1 MFEPSTPAEDHDW
14 DLDDALSG
22 SIPTSEVLAD
32 CIAGGT
38 GAGRVLL
45 LAHIDPGTL
54 AADECID
61 LLVALER
68 QKAWLDSLQKATLA
82 VIDQADTTSMN
93 LSQEAVMCALRLSGR
108 SAQARLKVART
119 LTESLPA
126 TFEMLRRGALSSR
139 QAELI
144 AQASWSVLP
153 DALAEFEKLVL
164 RRASEQTETEL
175 RKAIAR
181 AAIQVDP
188 ATAETRHQRARQE
201 RAVRLRP
208 AWDGMSELSALLP
221 SADAEAIYAR
231 LDGGARLLPT
241 EDPRTMDQRRADLL
255 VDAVLTG
262 IPHDALP
269 ELQAR
274 RPTVQIV
281 VSASTLLGLDDE
293 PADLAGYG
301 AITAET
307 ARQLAAD
314 PTGTWQRL
322 LTDPNSG
329 ALLDCGAE
337 NYRPSAHLTGF
348 LLARDG
354 VCIFPGCNQPGHRC
368 DVEHRIPHDQGGP
381 TCPGNNALV
390 CRRHHNCK
398 THGPWRYRFNDDG
411 SFTWTAAT
419 GHTYTIRPPE
429 RWKQPGPEPTWRE
442 WCERTRDAAYAQRAE
457 DLEHAF
463 QSWEKR
469 LLVTIERARES
480 GETER
485 EQDARHALEAGRAD
499 RRTEVAAFSTVG
511 PAGELPEDPPF

>member
-1 MFEPSTPAEDHDW
+1 MFEEPPFLEDQDW

-38 GAGRVLL
+38 GAGRVQM
-45 LAHIDPGTL
+45 LAQIEPTEL
-54 AADECID
+54 AADERID

-68 QKAWLDSLQKATLA
+68 QKAWLDSLQQATLA
-82 VIDQADTTSMN
+82 VIDQADTTTMN
-93 LSQEAVMCALRLSGR
+93 LSQEAVMCALRLSSR
-108 SAQARLKVART
+108 SAQSRLKIART
-119 LTESLPA
+119 LNESLPK
-126 TFEMLRRGALSSR
+126 TFERLRRGVLSTR

-144 AQASWSVLP
+144 VQASWSVLP
-153 DALAEFEKLVL
+153 DVLAQFEELVL
-164 RRASEQTETEL
+164 RRVGEQTDAEL
-175 RKAIAR
+175 RKTIQR
-181 AAIQVDP
+181 SAIQVDP
-188 ATAETRHQRARQE
+188 ATAEARHQRAKRD
-201 RAVRLRP
+201 RGVRIRP
-208 AWDGMSELSALLP
+208 AWDGMSELCALLP
-221 SADAEAIYAR
+221 STDAEAILAR
-231 LDGGARLLPT
+231 LDGAAKLLLA
-241 EDPRTMDQRRADLL
+241 EDERTMDQRRADLL
-255 VDAVLTG
+255 VDGVLSG

-269 ELQAR
+269 ELQGR
-274 RPTVQIV
+274 RPTVQV
-281 VSASTLLGLDDE
+281 VVAASTLLGLDDE
-293 PADLAGYG
+293 PAYLSGYG

-398 THGPWRYRFNDDG
+398 THGPWRYRFNQDG
-411 SFTWTAAT
+411 SFTWTADT
-419 GHTYTIRPPE
+419 GHAYTVRPPE
-429 RWKQPGPEPTWRE
+429 RWKQPGPEPTWQD
-442 WCERTRDAAYAQRAE
+442 WCQRTRDAAFAQGVA
-457 DLEHAF
+457 DLEDAY
-463 QSWEKR
+463 QRWEKY
-469 LLVTIERARES
+469 LLGTIERALAS
-480 GETER
+480 GDTGRAE
-485 EQDARHALEAGRAD
+485 DAQRALDAGRVD
-499 RRTEVAAFSTVG
+499 RRAEVAAMRTVA
-511 PAGELPEDPPF
+511 PAAELPDDPPF